1 MGTYSTVATPP
12 ASAGRLQATDVYM
25 DDQNSLAQGSPDQ
38 QDQVTDMVLQG
49 INNIFPSLPLELK
62 DSVRLK
68 KSQIG
73 DDSWEVKKEILG
85 WILNSEKGTFQLP
98 YRCLKELKSLLTI
111 SPSQWRLP
119 VSKLRLLIGKLRS
132 IHLAVPGVIEHFFFI
147 Q

>member
-1 MGTYSTVATPP
+1 
-12 ASAGRLQATDVYM
+12 M
-25 DDQNSLAQGSPDQ
+25 DDLNCLAQGSPDQ
-38 QDQVTDMVLQG
+38 QRRVTQMFLQG
-49 INNIFPSLPLELK
+49 IKDIFPSLPSELK
-62 DSVRLK
+62 DSVSLK
-68 KSQIG
+68 KDLKRDG
-73 DDSWEVKKEILG
+73 NCEVDEKILG

-98 YRCLKELKSLLTI
+98 PCFLKELKSLLTI